1 MTQIKYTEVQ
11 KKELKSNLN
20 VKNCTAK
27 HIVFTKEFKI
37 KAVELSKKYI
47 SPKEIFKQFWFPEY
61 VIFSRVPSLSIDRW
75 KRNLN
80 KKWIIEKNKWR
91 KKNEIID
98 FDQMSLKE
106 QNEYLKTKVL
116 FLEEL
121 NNVLKSDYP

>member
-1 MTQIKYTEVQ
+1 MTQIKYTEEQ
-11 KKELKSNLN
+11 IKELKWNLN
-20 VKNCTAK
+20 VKNCTSK
-27 HIVFTKEFKI
+27 HIIFTKEFKI
-37 KAVELSKKYI
+37 KAVELSKKYF

-61 VIFSRVPSLSIDRW
+61 VIFSRVPALSIDRW

-80 KKWIIEKNKWR
+80 KKWIIEENKWR

-121 NNVLKSDYP
+121 NNVLKSDHP

>member
-11 KKELKSNLN
+11 IKELKSNLN
-20 VKNCTAK
+20 VKNCTTK

-37 KAVELSKKYI
+37 KALELSKKYI
-47 SPKEIFKQFWFPEY
+47 SPKEIFKKFWFPEY
-61 VIFSRVPSLSIDRW
+61 VIFSRVPALSIDRW

-80 KKWIIEKNKWR
+80 KKWIIEENKWR
-91 KKNEIID
+91 KKNEILD

>member
-11 KKELKSNLN
+11 IKELKSNLN
-20 VKNCTAK
+20 VKNCTTK

-37 KAVELSKKYI
+37 KALELSKKYI
-47 SPKEIFKQFWFPEY
+47 SPKEIFKKFWFPEY
-61 VIFSRVPSLSIDRW
+61 VIFSRVPALSIDRW

-80 KKWIIEKNKWR
+80 KKWIIEENKWR
-91 KKNEIID
+91 KKNEILD

-121 NNVLKSDYP
+121 NNILKSDYP